1 MNMLYSISAR
11 EAGGSGF
18 YFSDDKNAPADAI
31 RVSTQDVETAI
42 NAPAGTSFDFDA
54 NGKLTVTPAPAQ
66 TDAQIKAASDAAK
79 WAAYQAKARAALTD
93 SDTSMLRIYEAV
105 ILGDTTMEAP
115 DVVAFVKW
123 RQELRAILSTAQPE
137 EIPDALPAM
146 PAYPVGTG
154 TTSTT
159 TTEAQS

>member
-1 MNMLYSISAR
+1 MSYYYSKTTLGFYSNDIHATMPDDVVEVSDSDYTALFEGQAEGKLISAND
-11 EAGGSGF
+11 AGSPELI
-18 YFSDDKNAPADAI
+18 DRPAA
-31 RVSTQDVETAI
+31 TTA
-42 NAPAGTSFDFDA
+42 
-54 NGKLTVTPAPAQ
+54 Q
-66 TDAQIKAASDAAK
+66 K
-79 WAAYQAKARAALTD
+79 WAAYQTAAQGTLSD

-154 TTSTT
+154 TPSTNSSTTTTDT

>member
-1 MNMLYSISAR
+1 MLYSATTN
-11 EAGGSGF
+11 GF
-18 YFSDDKNAPADAI
+18 YDPAIHGDTIPADSVEI
-31 RVSTQDVETAI
+31 TQEEHTSLMAGQSAGKIITADSSG
-42 NAPAGTSFDFDA
+42 APILQDR
-54 NGKLTVTPAPAQ
+54 PAPTATQ
-66 TDAQIKAASDAAK
+66 QWST
-79 WAAYQAKARAALTD
+79 YQAKAKAALSS

-105 ILGDTTMEAP
+105 ILGDTTMESP
-115 DVVAFVKW
+115 DVVAYVKW